1 MIGPLAFKLIMS
13 NSEGKGQEEPAI
25 PTQPKDV
32 SQRQPDDHYETL
44 MNEGK
49 SVLDSIHIANAHNE
63 GLFEGQRTKEQ
74 PPQVIVSEPLPP
86 QDKSR
91 MESEEE

>member
-1 MIGPLAFKLIMS
+1 
-13 NSEGKGQEEPAI
+13 
-25 PTQPKDV
+25 
-32 SQRQPDDHYETL
+32 